1 MKRDKIALFVFIDAF
16 GWEVY
21 RRNGFFLENLKRDA
35 RKLDTIF
42 GYSSACDPSI
52 ITGVT
57 PSEHRMWSS
66 FYYAPGTC
74 PYRWLRFL
82 RFLPDAIFSR
92 GRVRYWMS
100 NLIKRIHGITGYFM
114 LYSVPFHLLPLFEY
128 AEMRSIWKEGVAKGT
143 TIFNRLDQAGIPYY
157 VHDSGTPDESKLA
170 KLRSRI
176 ERAEIRFGYVSLG
189 KLDALMHRV
198 GNDGPEV
205 TALVRWYDERIR
217 ELIAAAEAAYDEV
230 SWYVFT
236 DHGMHNTTGSYDLIA
251 DIEALGLAY
260 GRDYV
265 AFYDATMARF
275 WFLRDEA
282 RTRIEAALRVHPKGR
297 IVPDD
302 ELRALGVF
310 FEDHQ
315 YGDMVFLMHSATQI
329 VPSFMGAKGAKGL
342 HGFHPADAD
351 SSASMVTNRTLP
363 ADITAIHHIYRLMT
377 RDLGLD

>member
-1 MKRDKIALFVFIDAF
+1 MKDRLSLFVFIDAF

-21 RRNGFFLENLKRDA
+21 QRYRFFLEDLRRDA
-35 RKLDTIF
+35 KRLDTIF

-82 RFLPDAIFSR
+82 SFLPDAIFSR

-100 NLIKRIHGITGYFM
+100 NLIKRIHGFTGYFM
-114 LYSVPFHLLPLFEY
+114 LYSVPFRLLPLFEY
-128 AEMRSIWKEGVAKGT
+128 AEKRSIWKEGVVRGT
-143 TIFNRLDQAGIPYY
+143 TIFQRLAKAGIPYY
-157 VHDSGTPDESKLA
+157 VHDSGTSDDAKLA
-170 KLRSRI
+170 KLRGRI
-176 ERAEIRFGYVSLG
+176 ERQEIDFAYVSLG

-198 GNDGPEV
+198 GNEGPEV
-205 TALVRWYDERIR
+205 TDLVRWYDARVR
-217 ELIAAAEAAYDEV
+217 ELLDAAAGRYREV
-230 SWYVFT
+230 AWYVFT
-236 DHGMHNTTGSYDLIA
+236 DHGMHNTTAEYDLIS
-251 DIEALGLAY
+251 DVEALGLKF

-275 WFLRDEA
+275 WFLTDGARRTIREA
-282 RTRIEAALRVHPKGR
+282 LAKHPKGR

-315 YGDMVFLMHSATQI
+315 YGELVFLMNSAIQL
-329 VPSFMGAKGAKGL
+329 VPSFMGAKGVKGL

-351 SSASMVTNRTLP
+351 SSASLISNRPLP
-363 ADITAIHHIYRLMT
+363 ADVTAIHHIYRLMLRET
-377 RDLGLD
+377 GLG